1 MKYNIDQSLQ
11 IKIDNLLVSYKKK
24 EYEVTKDLALSIVKE
39 IPEHILSWKILGSVY
54 LEIGQKDEA
63 FIATQNVVRL
73 SSKDPEAHNNL
84 GVVLFKL
91 SKLEEAEKSY
101 KKAIELKPDYA
112 VAHNNLGHIYR
123 NFGYLEDAAKSYTKA
138 IELKPDFTVAHY
150 KLGIIYQQLGKL
162 KDAEK
167 SYKKAIELK
176 PDYAEAHN
184 NLGYIYNE
192 LKNLKD
198 AEKSYKKAIELKPD
212 YAEAYLNLGKLFKE
226 LEQTNEAIKYFEKS
240 LKIDIKDVLGTN
252 LELASLGKKKIPNKT
267 PIIFMQ
273 NFYKSKANIWDS
285 FEAQKYYYGKEL
297 IKVAFKQTHKK
308 KFKID
313 ILDLGCGTGS
323 LGSFLSSY
331 AKTLTGIDLSADML
345 TIAEKTGFYD
355 LLHKK
360 EIELYLSKTLI
371 NYDSIVAAAVMIH
384 FFDLESLFTL
394 INKSLKSKGKF
405 IFSVFESTKNDKEFN
420 SFLMYSHS
428 DHYITTLAN
437 RFKFKINYRQIGVH
451 EYRKGIPINAIIYV
465 LQKS

>member
-150 KLGIIYQQLGKL
+150 KLGIIYQQLGK
-162 KDAEK
+162 
-167 SYKKAIELK
+167 
-176 PDYAEAHN
+176 
-184 NLGYIYNE
+184 
-192 LKNLKD
+192 LKD

-394 INKSLKSKGKF
+394 INKSLKSTGKF

>member
-167 SYKKAIELK
+167 FKM
-176 PDYAEAHN
+176 
-184 NLGYIYNE
+184 
-192 LKNLKD
+192 
-198 AEKSYKKAIELKPD
+198 
-212 YAEAYLNLGKLFKE
+212 KL
-226 LEQTNEAIKYFEKS
+226 
-240 LKIDIKDVLGTN
+240 
-252 LELASLGKKKIPNKT
+252 
-267 PIIFMQ
+267 
-273 NFYKSKANIWDS
+273 
-285 FEAQKYYYGKEL
+285 
-297 IKVAFKQTHKK
+297 
-308 KFKID
+308 
-313 ILDLGCGTGS
+313 
-323 LGSFLSSY
+323 
-331 AKTLTGIDLSADML
+331 
-345 TIAEKTGFYD
+345 
-355 LLHKK
+355 
-360 EIELYLSKTLI
+360 
-371 NYDSIVAAAVMIH
+371 
-384 FFDLESLFTL
+384 
-394 INKSLKSKGKF
+394 
-405 IFSVFESTKNDKEFN
+405 
-420 SFLMYSHS
+420 
-428 DHYITTLAN
+428 
-437 RFKFKINYRQIGVH
+437 
-451 EYRKGIPINAIIYV
+451 
-465 LQKS
+465 